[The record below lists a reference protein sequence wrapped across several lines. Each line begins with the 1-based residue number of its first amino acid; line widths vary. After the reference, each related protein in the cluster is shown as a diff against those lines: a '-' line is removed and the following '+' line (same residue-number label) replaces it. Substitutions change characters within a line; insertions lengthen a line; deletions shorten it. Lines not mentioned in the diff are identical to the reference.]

1 MVSDGSTPLRLLH
14 VFATFDAG
22 GPQVRTIEVC
32 ERLGAR
38 FVHRFVAAD
47 GRTGAASRLAAIPF
61 TSVKAMR
68 RPASHRQQ
76 LSALRAEITA
86 FAPHLVLT
94 YNWGAMLGA
103 LAAQRARVPF
113 VHHEEVVPPEER
125 RRRPWRRVWMRRW
138 LLPKARRVVVP
149 SRGLRREVTAV
160 WRVDP
165 AVVQLVPNGV
175 DLSRHRPSIERTE
188 APLVVG
194 CVAHARP
201 EKNVAR
207 LLCAFAQARHARA
220 AELHVVGGGPLLPAC
235 RQLADEL
242 GIAARVRWL
251 GAVDDTARHYHAMHV
266 FALTSDDE
274 QMPLA
279 VVEAMAHGLPIVAT
293 RVGDVPTMLPAG
305 QHRFVVPLGVS
316 VDAAFAAGLDELL
329 ADPVLRADLG
339 HANRR
344 HAEVTYDLADVTSS
358 YESIYREAGTTD
370 HDRVHA

>member
-1 MVSDGSTPLRLLH
+1 MASDAFTPLRLLH

-32 ERLGAR
+32 ERLGSR

-61 TSVKAMR
+61 TSVVAMR
-68 RPASHRQQ
+68 RPASNREQ
-76 LSALRAEITA
+76 LAAMRAEITA
-86 FAPHLVLT
+86 FGPHLVLT

-138 LLPKARRVVVP
+138 LLPKAHRVVVP
-149 SRGLRREVTAV
+149 SRGLRREATAA

-175 DLSRHRPSIERTE
+175 DLSRHRPRIERAG

-207 LLCAFAQARHARA
+207 LLRAFAKARHARV

-235 RQLADEL
+235 RRLAEEL

-251 GAVDDTARHYHAMHV
+251 GAVDDTARHYDAMHV

-279 VVEAMAHGLPIVAT
+279 VLEAMAHGLPIVAT
-293 RVGDVPTMLPAG
+293 RVGDVATMLPAE
-305 QHRFVVPLGVS
+305 QQRFVVPLGVD
-316 VDAAFAAGLDELL
+316 VDAAFAAKIDELL
-329 ADPVLRADLG
+329 ADPVLRANLG
-339 HANRR
+339 QTNRR
-344 HAEVTYDLADVTSS
+344 HTEVAFDLADVTAS
-358 YESIYREAGTTD
+358 YESIYRQAGTD
-370 HDRVHA
+370 LGRVHA